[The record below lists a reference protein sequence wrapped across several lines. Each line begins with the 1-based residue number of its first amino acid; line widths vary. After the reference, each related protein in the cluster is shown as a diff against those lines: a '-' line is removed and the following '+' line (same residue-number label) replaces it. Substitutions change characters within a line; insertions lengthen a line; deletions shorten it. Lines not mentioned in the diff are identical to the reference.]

1 MKGVGLSK
9 SNFLLIILE
18 VEFNLTSPRQ
28 FQSRSGLI
36 VFMIPVMSLANA
48 RMSNLPENSFQ
59 LALHNQMSALRSC
72 QDIWDLLCIQQ
83 NRSDLERKLSWGF
96 IEVFREYLLC
106 FSNSLLFKFSFI
118 IIDIHQEIKVE
129 RVILSKSHAKLSE
142 ELLSNGLL
150 LHDVVIVVSLQTRAE
165 VETLGYVRESQKFF
179 PFFAEM
185 IIIIIIQ
192 AGCGK
197 GSSSADTLQ
206 NCIQSVK
213 CKV

>member
-1 MKGVGLSK
+1 
-9 SNFLLIILE
+9 
-18 VEFNLTSPRQ
+18 
-28 FQSRSGLI
+28 
-36 VFMIPVMSLANA
+36 
-48 RMSNLPENSFQ
+48 
-59 LALHNQMSALRSC
+59 MSALRSC

-185 IIIIIIQ
+185 IIIIIILV
-192 AGCGK
+192 GCGK

>member
-1 MKGVGLSK
+1 M
-9 SNFLLIILE
+9 
-18 VEFNLTSPRQ
+18 
-28 FQSRSGLI
+28 
-36 VFMIPVMSLANA
+36 
-48 RMSNLPENSFQ
+48 
-59 LALHNQMSALRSC
+59 
-72 QDIWDLLCIQQ
+72 
-83 NRSDLERKLSWGF
+83 SDLERKLALGF
-96 IEVFREYLLC
+96 IEVFREYFLG

-179 PFFAEM
+179 PFFAE
-185 IIIIIIQ
+185 IIIIIQ
-192 AGCGK
+192 VGCGK

-206 NCIQSVK
+206 NCIQRGRVK